1 MWIAFFPMHERRSRR
16 LHVLELMQG
25 GPVGV
30 TFDTFMMAFM
40 TSHCFDLCVSTL
52 TEDGIVTVVALRE

>member
-1 MWIAFFPMHERRSRR
+1 MHKRRSRR